1 MKKVLNNDLTL
12 NNQKVME
19 TLLLFTRV
27 KLIQI
32 FYVLGLNILV

>member
-12 NNQKVME
+12 NDQKVME
-19 TLLLFTRV
+19 ALLLFTRV
-27 KLIQI
+27 QLIQI

>member
-27 KLIQI
+27 QLTQI
-32 FYVLGLNILV
+32 FYLNILV